1 MKRSCASQALSALY
15 LNRRCRSK
23 RAWTHGRDTAAG
35 PDGLALAPGARRQ
48 CDSDTVAG
56 AMPKIWLYTQVAI
69 VVFVCIGIV
78 IAITK
83 LA

>member
-1 MKRSCASQALSALY
+1 MQVDVSVCQF
-15 LNRRCRSK
+15 
-23 RAWTHGRDTAAG
+23 HGLAAG
-35 PDGLALAPGARRQ
+35 GPEADLRRTWAGLRRTWAGPEADLDTQ
-48 CDSDTVAG
+48 TRSASDTVAG
-56 AMPKIWLYTQVAI
+56 AMPRIWIYTQLAI

>member
-1 MKRSCASQALSALY
+1 MQTQS
-15 LNRRCRSK
+15 
-23 RAWTHGRDTAAG
+23 
-35 PDGLALAPGARRQ
+35 
-48 CDSDTVAG
+48 DSDTVAG
-56 AMPKIWLYTQVAI
+56 AMPRIWIYTQVAI